1 MKAIWNNTIIA
12 ESDKTV
18 SLEGNAYFPPDSLKK
33 EFFSNSDKTSICS
46 WKGKANYLDIS
57 VNNEKNINAAW
68 FYKNPSDAAQEI
80 KDHVAFWKGVRV
92 EP

>member
-33 EFFSNSDKTSICS
+33 EFFSNSDKTSICP